1 MCAVDS
7 KKAVL
12 LVLIDLSAA
21 FDLIDHKILLC
32 RLSNYFG
39 IQGTALKWIEFYLS
53 DRLQVVSILGES
65 SIPAKVPYGVPQGS
79 VLGPILFT
87 LYTSPLGHIERQHGL
102 QYYFYAD
109 DTQLYTSFSPT
120 TTCDSSKML
129 ESLANCLTD
138 IQIWMSANFLK
149 FNPDKTKFLVISSP
163 QLKNKIHIQDL
174 QVDDA
179 IVQPSSDAR
188 NLGVSFDQFMTLE
201 KHVSNTCQVSYMHIR
216 RIAAI
221 RRLLTT
227 NAAEQL
233 IHAFITTRL
242 DFCNSLLAGPL
253 KIHCVDYN
261 QSKMPLQDYLQV
273 QKCLVISHP
282 SYTIFT
288 GFQLVSGFST
298 KSTS

>member
-1 MCAVDS
+1 
-7 KKAVL
+7 
-12 LVLIDLSAA
+12 
-21 FDLIDHKILLC
+21 
-32 RLSNYFG
+32 
-39 IQGTALKWIEFYLS
+39 
-53 DRLQVVSILGES
+53 
-65 SIPAKVPYGVPQGS
+65 
-79 VLGPILFT
+79 
-87 LYTSPLGHIERQHGL
+87 
-102 QYYFYAD
+102 
-109 DTQLYTSFSPT
+109 
-120 TTCDSSKML
+120 ML

-138 IQIWMSANFLK
+138 IQNWMSANFLK

-273 QKCLVISHP
+273 QKCLVTSHP